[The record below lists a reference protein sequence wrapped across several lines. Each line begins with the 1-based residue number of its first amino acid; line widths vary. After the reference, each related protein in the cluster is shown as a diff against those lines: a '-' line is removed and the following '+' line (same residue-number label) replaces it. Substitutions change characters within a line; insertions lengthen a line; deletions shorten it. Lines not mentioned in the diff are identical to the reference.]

1 MESSKVGFRDE
12 IRGYQVLRIVM
23 RLKHFNVE
31 TIEVIDLTSLKET
44 EVAGLPLKVV
54 YPSN

>member
-1 MESSKVGFRDE
+1 MESSKVEFRDE

-31 TIEVIDLTSLKET
+31 TIEVIDLTSLKAT